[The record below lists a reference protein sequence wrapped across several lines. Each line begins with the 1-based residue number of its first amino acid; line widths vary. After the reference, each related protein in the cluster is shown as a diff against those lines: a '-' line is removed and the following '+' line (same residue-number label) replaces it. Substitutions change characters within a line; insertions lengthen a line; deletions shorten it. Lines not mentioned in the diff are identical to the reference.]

1 MMTPEPISMQRTRA
15 RDASSYAAY
24 YGWEALPAL
33 RDFEVVILQPQAFD
47 ETAVRALLEANVLP
61 LAYLSMSQQL
71 ADAPHASWVRE
82 DENGVVMRDPDWDSS
97 LVDPAHPEWREQVLS
112 IARAARSRGF
122 KGLMLDTL
130 DAPDAEDQAALV
142 RLIKTLRTHW
152 HDAVIVMNRGFALL
166 ERVVTLVDGVIFESL
181 STTWK
186 LDSSGEVSYV
196 AVTDA
201 EWFENERMARSMAQ
215 YIRPQGLACWAL
227 DYASR
232 DAADAEQLR
241 LEARVKAEELGYVSF
256 VTDRALL
263 EL

>member
-1 MMTPEPISMQRTRA
+1 
-15 RDASSYAAY
+15 
-24 YGWEALPAL
+24 
-33 RDFEVVILQPQAFD
+33 
-47 ETAVRALLEANVLP
+47 
-61 LAYLSMSQQL
+61 
-71 ADAPHASWVRE
+71 
-82 DENGVVMRDPDWDSS
+82 
-97 LVDPAHPEWREQVLS
+97 
-112 IARAARSRGF
+112 
-122 KGLMLDTL
+122 
-130 DAPDAEDQAALV
+130 
-142 RLIKTLRTHW
+142 
-152 HDAVIVMNRGFALL
+152 
-166 ERVVTLVDGVIFESL
+166 VVTLVDGVIFESL

-201 EWFENERMARSMAQ
+201 EWFENERMARSVAQ